1 MRLRLPVWMER
12 EDRLIRRELAK
23 TIRRGSVTATAVV
36 RRFAES
42 MEEQL
47 DTDAVRLRISQIAEI
62 QAAAEGQ
69 GVTLGK
75 TTAADVLNS
84 QGVLTADGGED
95 QEGLRDAMLQNLPN
109 LVADFDKVRQDEGR
123 ALATF
128 LNGQIDRIEALLT
141 NVAGLAETCS
151 DQAAEKLRN
160 RIARLLERNEAVDEI
175 RLEQE
180 IAFIA
185 LKADISEEIDRLHTH
200 ISSARD
206 LLNSENPV
214 GRRLDFLAQEFNRE
228 ANTLCAKAQSSE
240 LSRIGLELKAT
251 IDQMR
256 EQLQNV
262 E

>member
-1 MRLRLPVWMER
+1 MRLRLPDWMEC

-23 TIRRGSVTATAVV
+23 TIRRGSVTTTAAV
-36 RRFAES
+36 RRFAEG

-47 DTDAVRLRISQIAEI
+47 DIDAVRLRISQIAEI
-62 QAAAEGQ
+62 QTEAELQ
-69 GVTLGK
+69 GVALGK

-84 QGVLTADGGED
+84 RGVLIAAGGED
-95 QEGLRDAMLQNLPN
+95 QDGLRDAMLRNLPD
-109 LVADFDKVRQDEGR
+109 LVADFDKVRQEEGR

-141 NVAGLAETCS
+141 DVAELAEMCS
-151 DQAAEKLRN
+151 DQTAEKLRG
-160 RIARLLERNEAVDEI
+160 RIARLLERNGAVDDT

-185 LKADISEEIDRLHTH
+185 LKADVNEEIDRLLTH
-200 ISSARD
+200 IASARN
-206 LLNSENPV
+206 LLKSGSPV